1 MKYNKIEQHIKNLFE
16 QREGLIEQ
24 IEEIEKELEK
34 LKVEHPQQFYIV
46 TLARLPVLERLSAKE
61 KGNKKFK

>member
-24 IEEIEKELEK
+24 IEEVEKELENELVIIFGK
-34 LKVEHPQQFYIV
+34 NVGEDQD
-46 TLARLPVLERLSAKE
+46 
-61 KGNKKFK
+61 